1 MFLVK
6 LIAGIILLAS
16 AVLIFL
22 FVESDISTVVVFILG
37 GMGVYFLV
45 TSKQDAL

>member
-1 MFLVK
+1 MFLLK
-6 LIAGIILLAS
+6 LIAGIILLTA
-16 AVLIFL
+16 AALIFL
-22 FVESDISTVVVFILG
+22 FVKSDISIVVVFILT